1 MSEDLITISKDDLQV
16 LIQDAVKSEIEIKNR
31 LNRRSNDPYLFK
43 GVIDSYIKKDG
54 KLERVTP
61 RTISWKIWDNFVRKL
76 VTCCMG
82 VTYVRD
88 IKAEDRE
95 RAVKLAEDILDC
107 IVKSYESEKV
117 KDEKVQD

>member
-88 IKAEDRE
+88 IKDEDRQ
-95 RAVKLAEDILDC
+95 RAIKLAEDILDC
-107 IVKSYESEKV
+107 IVKSYEEKGR
-117 KDEKVQD
+117 KDEI

>member
-1 MSEDLITISKDDLQV
+1 MSEDLITISKEDLQA

-43 GVIDSYIKKDG
+43 GVIDSYINKGG
-54 KLERVTP
+54 KLEKVTP
-61 RTISWKIWDNFVRKL
+61 RTISWKIWDKFVRKL

-88 IKAEDRE
+88 IKNEDKE
-95 RAVKLAEDILDC
+95 RAIKLAEDILDC
-107 IVKSYESEKV
+107 IVRSYESEKV
-117 KDEKVQD
+117 EE